1 MSTGEAPRGA
11 PTIWASC
18 AALCTTLQCVRPTAR
33 VCSTPWHRVVPSC
46 AVNCLLPDYSCC
58 MLDEAGDGVHAVGN
72 SSATSTRVAWSGY
85 VDTCSGM
92 RCFVVTPRC
101 TWPAHRYGRPMS
113 WMPLGA
119 PTSETLLPA
128 SIVANVPDASVVDV
142 TVHGTTTSHS
152 GLMANASVS
161 LTVDRTGPEFD
172 GIFNTDGRL
181 VSCQSSI
188 AVGLKP
194 TRPAKPVSPSLS
206 AARFSLPT
214 CVCLSPTPLQLAS
227 RFTSRGSPC
236 SHC

>member
-1 MSTGEAPRGA
+1 MVWVRGHLQRHA
-11 PTIWASC
+11 LLRCDAALHMAGSQIWAS
-18 AALCTTLQCVRPTAR
+18 
-33 VCSTPWHRVVPSC
+33 HE
-46 AVNCLLPDYSCC
+46 
-58 MLDEAGDGVHAVGN
+58 LD
-72 SSATSTRVAWSGY
+72 
-85 VDTCSGM
+85 
-92 RCFVVTPRC
+92 
-101 TWPAHRYGRPMS
+101 
-113 WMPLGA
+113 A
-119 PTSETLLPA
+119 PTSETLLPV

-142 TVHGTTTSHS
+142 TVHGTSHS

-188 AVGLKP
+188 AVGLNP